1 MIKYLIPVLLL
12 VLLGLPLVYQSIP
25 TEILKLKTF
34 DALVKKQEPSGNFV
48 ILNITEQDVEN
59 EGGYPFP
66 RQRLAEIQIELLE
79 AGAIGV
85 GWVIAFPH
93 PDRTGGDAEFAEAL
107 SYAPSVLPLFETN
120 NNLYP
125 KTIGTVI
132 MGEDIGG
139 YQVQGVLNNIPI
151 LSEIPYI
158 GPSLFS
164 LNPLIYLAFFMV
176 YIVWWFLFKTKQGL
190 ILRAIGDNHD
200 AAHAIGHNVVLYRFI
215 AILFGGAMAGLGGA
229 FLSLVQVP
237 IWGEGMTA
245 GRGWIAIGLVVF
257 ASWQPFRVILGAV
270 LFGGITVLQLH
281 AQGFDIR
288 ISAQYLSMLPYL
300 ATIVILVS
308 LRMRLKNKTNR
319 TVPNCLGR
327 IFHSTT

>member
-1 MIKYLIPVLLL
+1 MIENLLIEIFIGIMIASAPLIFAAIGALL
-12 VLLGLPLVYQSIP
+12 VERS
-25 TEILKLKTF
+25 
-34 DALVKKQEPSGNFV
+34 
-48 ILNITEQDVEN
+48 
-59 EGGYPFP
+59 
-66 RQRLAEIQIELLE
+66 
-79 AGAIGV
+79 
-85 GWVIAFPH
+85 
-93 PDRTGGDAEFAEAL
+93 
-107 SYAPSVLPLFETN
+107 
-120 NNLYP
+120 
-125 KTIGTVI
+125 
-132 MGEDIGG
+132 
-139 YQVQGVLNNIPI
+139 GVLNLGVEGMMIVGALLGFVVISHTNNAYLAVLAALVAGMVIASIFAFLTQFLLTNQVATGLALTLFGLGFAAFAGREYTEVTIDLIGPIYIPI
-151 LSEIPYI
+151 LSEIPYV

-245 GRGWIAIGLVVF
+245 GRGWIAIVLVVF

>member
-1 MIKYLIPVLLL
+1 MIENLIIEIFIGIMIASAPLIFAAIGALL
-12 VLLGLPLVYQSIP
+12 VERS
-25 TEILKLKTF
+25 
-34 DALVKKQEPSGNFV
+34 
-48 ILNITEQDVEN
+48 
-59 EGGYPFP
+59 
-66 RQRLAEIQIELLE
+66 
-79 AGAIGV
+79 
-85 GWVIAFPH
+85 
-93 PDRTGGDAEFAEAL
+93 
-107 SYAPSVLPLFETN
+107 
-120 NNLYP
+120 
-125 KTIGTVI
+125 
-132 MGEDIGG
+132 
-139 YQVQGVLNNIPI
+139 GVLNLGVEGMMIVGALLGFVVISHTNNAYLAVLAALVAGMVIASIFAFLTQFLLTNQVATGLALTLFGLGFAAFAGREYTEVTIDLIGPIYIPI
-151 LSEIPYI
+151 LSEIPYV

>member
-1 MIKYLIPVLLL
+1 MIENLLIEIFIGIMVASAPLIFAAIGALL
-12 VLLGLPLVYQSIP
+12 VERS
-25 TEILKLKTF
+25 
-34 DALVKKQEPSGNFV
+34 
-48 ILNITEQDVEN
+48 
-59 EGGYPFP
+59 
-66 RQRLAEIQIELLE
+66 
-79 AGAIGV
+79 
-85 GWVIAFPH
+85 
-93 PDRTGGDAEFAEAL
+93 
-107 SYAPSVLPLFETN
+107 
-120 NNLYP
+120 
-125 KTIGTVI
+125 
-132 MGEDIGG
+132 
-139 YQVQGVLNNIPI
+139 GVLNLGVEGMMIVGALLGFVVISHTNNAYLAVLAALVAGMVIASIFAFLTQFLLTNQVATGLALTLFGLGFAAFAGREYTEVTIDLIGPINIPI
-151 LSEIPYI
+151 LSEIPFI

-176 YIVWWFLFKTKQGL
+176 YLVWWFLFKTKQGL

-200 AAHAIGHNVVLYRFI
+200 AAHAIGHNVVLYRFM

-245 GRGWIAIGLVVF
+245 GRGWIALGLVVF
-257 ASWQPFRVILGAV
+257 ASWQPFRIILGAII
-270 LFGGITVLQLH
+270 FGGITVLQLH

>member
-1 MIKYLIPVLLL
+1 MIENLLIEIFIGIMVASAPLIFAAIGALL
-12 VLLGLPLVYQSIP
+12 VERS
-25 TEILKLKTF
+25 
-34 DALVKKQEPSGNFV
+34 
-48 ILNITEQDVEN
+48 
-59 EGGYPFP
+59 
-66 RQRLAEIQIELLE
+66 
-79 AGAIGV
+79 
-85 GWVIAFPH
+85 
-93 PDRTGGDAEFAEAL
+93 
-107 SYAPSVLPLFETN
+107 
-120 NNLYP
+120 
-125 KTIGTVI
+125 
-132 MGEDIGG
+132 
-139 YQVQGVLNNIPI
+139 GVLNLGVEGMMIVGALLGFVVISHTNNAYLAVLAALVAGMVIASIFAFLTQFLLTNQVATGLALTLFGLGFAAFAGREYTEVTIDLIGPIYIPI

-300 ATIVILVS
+300 ATIIILVS

>member
-1 MIKYLIPVLLL
+1 MIENLLIEIFIGIMIASAPLIFAAIGALL
-12 VLLGLPLVYQSIP
+12 VERS
-25 TEILKLKTF
+25 
-34 DALVKKQEPSGNFV
+34 
-48 ILNITEQDVEN
+48 
-59 EGGYPFP
+59 
-66 RQRLAEIQIELLE
+66 
-79 AGAIGV
+79 
-85 GWVIAFPH
+85 
-93 PDRTGGDAEFAEAL
+93 
-107 SYAPSVLPLFETN
+107 
-120 NNLYP
+120 
-125 KTIGTVI
+125 
-132 MGEDIGG
+132 
-139 YQVQGVLNNIPI
+139 GVLNLGVEGMMIVGALLGFVVISHTNNAYLAVLAALVAGMVIASIFAFLTQFLLTNQVATGLALTLFGLGFAAFAGREYTEVTIDLIGPIYIPI
-151 LSEIPYI
+151 LSEIPYV

-237 IWGEGMTA
+237 IWGEGITA

>member
-1 MIKYLIPVLLL
+1 MIENLLIEIFIGIMIASAPLIFAAIGALL
-12 VLLGLPLVYQSIP
+12 VERS
-25 TEILKLKTF
+25 
-34 DALVKKQEPSGNFV
+34 
-48 ILNITEQDVEN
+48 
-59 EGGYPFP
+59 
-66 RQRLAEIQIELLE
+66 
-79 AGAIGV
+79 
-85 GWVIAFPH
+85 
-93 PDRTGGDAEFAEAL
+93 
-107 SYAPSVLPLFETN
+107 
-120 NNLYP
+120 
-125 KTIGTVI
+125 
-132 MGEDIGG
+132 
-139 YQVQGVLNNIPI
+139 GVLNLGVEGMMIVGALLGFVVISHTNNAYLAVLAALVAGMVIASIFAFLTQFLLTNQVATVLALTLFGLGFAAFAGREYTEVTIYLIGPIYIPI
-151 LSEIPYI
+151 LSEIPYV

>member
-1 MIKYLIPVLLL
+1 L
-12 VLLGLPLVYQSIP
+12 VERS
-25 TEILKLKTF
+25 
-34 DALVKKQEPSGNFV
+34 
-48 ILNITEQDVEN
+48 
-59 EGGYPFP
+59 
-66 RQRLAEIQIELLE
+66 
-79 AGAIGV
+79 
-85 GWVIAFPH
+85 
-93 PDRTGGDAEFAEAL
+93 
-107 SYAPSVLPLFETN
+107 
-120 NNLYP
+120 
-125 KTIGTVI
+125 
-132 MGEDIGG
+132 
-139 YQVQGVLNNIPI
+139 GVLNLGVEGMMIVGALLGFVVISHTNNAYLAVLAALVAGMVIASIFAFLTQFLLTNQVATGLALTLFGLGFAAFAGREYTEVTIDLIGPIYIPI

>member
-1 MIKYLIPVLLL
+1 MIENLLIEIFIGITIASAPLIFAAIGELL
-12 VLLGLPLVYQSIP
+12 VERS
-25 TEILKLKTF
+25 
-34 DALVKKQEPSGNFV
+34 
-48 ILNITEQDVEN
+48 
-59 EGGYPFP
+59 
-66 RQRLAEIQIELLE
+66 
-79 AGAIGV
+79 
-85 GWVIAFPH
+85 
-93 PDRTGGDAEFAEAL
+93 
-107 SYAPSVLPLFETN
+107 
-120 NNLYP
+120 
-125 KTIGTVI
+125 
-132 MGEDIGG
+132 
-139 YQVQGVLNNIPI
+139 GVLNLGVEGMMIVGALLGFVVISHTGNPYLAVLAALVAGMMIASIFAFLTQFLLTNQVATGLALTLFGLGFAAFAGRDYTEVTIDLIGPIHIPI

-176 YIVWWFLFKTKQGL
+176 YLVWWFLFKTKQGL

-200 AAHAIGHNVVLYRFI
+200 AAHAIGHNVVLYRFM

-245 GRGWIAIGLVVF
+245 GRGWIALGLVVF
-257 ASWQPFRVILGAV
+257 ASWQPFRIILGAV
-270 LFGGITVLQLH
+270 IFGGITVLQLH

-308 LRMRLKNKTNR
+308 VRMRLKNKTNR

>member
-1 MIKYLIPVLLL
+1 MIENLLIEIFIGIMVASAPLIFAAIGALL
-12 VLLGLPLVYQSIP
+12 VERS
-25 TEILKLKTF
+25 
-34 DALVKKQEPSGNFV
+34 
-48 ILNITEQDVEN
+48 
-59 EGGYPFP
+59 
-66 RQRLAEIQIELLE
+66 
-79 AGAIGV
+79 
-85 GWVIAFPH
+85 
-93 PDRTGGDAEFAEAL
+93 
-107 SYAPSVLPLFETN
+107 
-120 NNLYP
+120 
-125 KTIGTVI
+125 
-132 MGEDIGG
+132 
-139 YQVQGVLNNIPI
+139 GVLNLGVEGMMIVGALLGFVVISHTNNAYLAVLAALVAGMVIASIFAFLTQFLLTNQVATGLALTLFGLGFAAFAGREYTEVTIDLIGPIYIPI

-200 AAHAIGHNVVLYRFI
+200 AAHAIGHNVVLYRFM

-288 ISAQYLSMLPYL
+288 VSAQYLSMLPYL

>member
-1 MIKYLIPVLLL
+1 MIENLLIEIFIGIMIASAPLIFAAIGELL
-12 VLLGLPLVYQSIP
+12 VERS
-25 TEILKLKTF
+25 
-34 DALVKKQEPSGNFV
+34 
-48 ILNITEQDVEN
+48 
-59 EGGYPFP
+59 
-66 RQRLAEIQIELLE
+66 
-79 AGAIGV
+79 
-85 GWVIAFPH
+85 
-93 PDRTGGDAEFAEAL
+93 
-107 SYAPSVLPLFETN
+107 
-120 NNLYP
+120 
-125 KTIGTVI
+125 
-132 MGEDIGG
+132 
-139 YQVQGVLNNIPI
+139 GVLNLGVEGMMIVGALLGFVVISHTNNAYLAVLAALVAGMVIASIFAFLTQFLLTNQVATGLALTLFGLGFAAFAGREYTEVTIDLIGPINIPI
-151 LSEIPYI
+151 LSEIPFI

-176 YIVWWFLFKTKQGL
+176 YLVWWFLFKTKQGL

-200 AAHAIGHNVVLYRFI
+200 AAHAIGHNVVLYRFM
-215 AILFGGAMAGLGGA
+215 AIFFCGAMAGLGGA

-245 GRGWIAIGLVVF
+245 GRGWIALGLVVF
-257 ASWQPFRVILGAV
+257 ASWQPFRIILGAII
-270 LFGGITVLQLH
+270 FGGMTVLQLH